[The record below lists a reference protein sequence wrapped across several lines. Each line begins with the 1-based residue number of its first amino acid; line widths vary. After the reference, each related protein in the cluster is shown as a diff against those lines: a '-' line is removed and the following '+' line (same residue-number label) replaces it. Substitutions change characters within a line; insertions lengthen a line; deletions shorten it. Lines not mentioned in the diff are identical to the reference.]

1 MFDFDFGEKST
12 DHISLYK
19 LEGLKRGVYLT
30 GDCGRQLGDVV
41 VSEVQL
47 LQICQMHD
55 VFGQRLDLKKNT
67 QFYIPE

>member
-1 MFDFDFGEKST
+1 MVNFAQKMLDFGEKST

-47 LQICQMHD
+47 L
-55 VFGQRLDLKKNT
+55 
-67 QFYIPE
+67 